1 MMTLLSFLPQK
12 KMSRPAD
19 KKFKLANAGREIR
32 LVGELGRGGEGTVY
46 EIQGDASIVAK
57 LYAKQS
63 PQKIAKLKVMPGVAT
78 PQLLKVAAWPKDL
91 LLADHGQPVG
101 FIMPRIG
108 QRRDIHELYSPKS
121 RSQSFVE
128 ADFRF
133 LVRAALNIAKSFAV
147 IHSHGHVI
155 GDVNHGNLLA
165 GPDATVVLIDCDSFQ
180 VQAGSQVHLCDVGS
194 PLFTPP
200 ELQGLNLNTV
210 NRAPNHDLFGLAVL
224 IFHILFM
231 GRHPFAGRYLG
242 KGDMPP
248 EKAIAEHRFAYL
260 PNQKQT
266 QMQPPPGTVALDAFG
281 LPIASHFASA
291 FLPQGRQARP
301 SALDWISALEALEKS
316 LRSCPS
322 ASWHHF
328 FSGNSSC
335 PWCAIEKS
343 GVRLFGQRIA
353 NVPHSAVDL
362 AGIWG
367 AIVSIPDPG
376 NSPNWV
382 PLGVWV
388 PPPDIVRPSGFISR
402 VFRYFGDLPGDF
414 KAEYKKELTK
424 AQEEHESVLKRWRR
438 ETNRSRFAE
447 KFNELESQKK
457 KFESV
462 EKERLKRYKELE
474 GKRQSMQLEKYL
486 DRYRLE
492 RAKIPGIGE
501 SRRTVLVSY
510 GIETAADIKI
520 EDIYKIPGFGTALTQ
535 ELLNW
540 RKGHEKNFRFNPNE
554 GVDPLE
560 RAKLD
565 QWAQKEK
572 IDTLK
577 ALQTGVSALA
587 SLSQEIIAARRRLQ
601 PLLENSWNAI
611 QVAKY
616 KLDNW
621 SGF

>member
-19 KKFKLANAGREIR
+19 KKFKLANGGREIR
-32 LVGELGRGGEGTVY
+32 LSGELGRGGEGTVF
-46 EIQGDASIVAK
+46 EIQGDASIVGK
-57 LYAKQS
+57 VYAKQS
-63 PQKIAKLKVMPGVAT
+63 QQKIAKLKAMPGLAT

-180 VQAGSQVHLCDVGS
+180 VQAGSQLHLCDVGS

-200 ELQGLNLNTV
+200 ELQGLNLNSV

-248 EKAIAEHRFAYL
+248 EKAIAEHRFAYF
-260 PNQKQT
+260 PNQQLT

-281 LPIASHFASA
+281 IQVASHFTSA
-291 FLPQGRQARP
+291 FSPSGRQARP

-316 LRSCPS
+316 LRVCPV

-328 FSGNSSC
+328 FNGAPSC

-353 NVPHSAVDL
+353 SPSQPAIDL
-362 AGIWG
+362 AGIWK

-376 NSPNWV
+376 DLTVWRPA
-382 PLGVWV
+382 GAWV
-388 PPPDIVRPSGFISR
+388 PPPDIVRPGGFFSR
-402 VFRYFGDLPGDF
+402 VVRYFGDLPGDF

-424 AQEEHESVLKRWRR
+424 AQEDHENILKRWRR
-438 ETNRSRFAE
+438 ETSRSRFAE

-492 RAKIPGIGE
+492 RAKISGIGE

-510 GIETAADIKI
+510 GIETASDIKV

-587 SLSQEIIAARRRLQ
+587 SLSQEIIAARSRLQ